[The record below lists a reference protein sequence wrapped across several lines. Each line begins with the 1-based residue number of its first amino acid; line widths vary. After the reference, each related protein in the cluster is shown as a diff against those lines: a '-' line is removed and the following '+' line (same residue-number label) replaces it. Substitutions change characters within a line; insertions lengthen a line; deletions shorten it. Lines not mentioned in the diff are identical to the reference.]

1 MDAEGPEL
9 VETGGALNVRYRGR
23 LLYSERGPVSSAVRA
38 VLACDPGPSR
48 LHLVLSPAL
57 WYGVP
62 ELLSRMGEGSA
73 VLCIEGDPR
82 LARLSRERLP
92 AALRGD
98 PRLVF
103 IETATRSSIV
113 AAAHALGRF
122 RRSSVLKLSGG
133 AQAISTE
140 GAAAAAMLQ
149 AEYAAYWRSKAT
161 LLGMGRLWAR
171 NIFRNLAALPDM
183 ELSDLPRIDRPVVV
197 CGAGPSLE
205 ASLGLISR
213 LRASLF
219 VVACDTSLPALL
231 DSGIEPDLV
240 VCLEG
245 QAYNLA
251 DFTPA
256 GSRRLA
262 IAADLSSHPATFRL
276 MPGPRYLTAVEIAP
290 SPFLRRIAG
299 LGLPLL
305 PCPPLGSVGVH
316 AVHVAR
322 RLSGAPVLI
331 TGLDFS
337 FEAGKTH
344 GRGAPALSTEL
355 RRMRRLSPFRGQAAS
370 AYREGVR
377 PAPEAR
383 PWGGAPADDV
393 RSLQPARSMLTDPA
407 LSSYAA
413 LLADEAR
420 QPGPAVLD
428 IRDRG
433 IPLGLPR
440 LSAAETRAFVEGW
453 RPVAPLATSGAVISA
468 VHGDAAGAAAGMGR
482 LSAQTPEGIRRMVRS
497 FVSRETAQLDTLY
510 DFMKGRSGLGRD
522 TFRAKV
528 EESDYLLWPVADAER
543 LPEFPQDLLNRLLVE
558 VEYWRWKL
566 EEIASTMD

>member
-1 MDAEGPEL
+1 MDADGPEL

-23 LLYSERGPVSSAVRA
+23 LLYSERGPVSSAARA
-38 VLACDPGPSR
+38 AEACDPGPAR

-57 WYGVP
+57 WYGLP
-62 ELLSRMGEGSA
+62 ELLARMGEGSIA
-73 VLCIEGDPR
+73 LCVEGDPQ
-82 LARLSRERLP
+82 LARLSRERMP
-92 AALRGD
+92 GALLGD

-103 IETATRSSIV
+103 IEASTRSGMV
-113 AAAHALGRF
+113 EAARALGRF
-122 RRSSVLKLSGG
+122 RRSSVLKLSGA

-140 GAAAAAMLQ
+140 GAAAAAILQ

-183 ELSDLPRIDRPVVV
+183 ELSAFPRIDRPAVV

-205 ASLGLISR
+205 GSLGLVSS
-213 LRASLF
+213 LRDELF

-231 DSGIEPDLV
+231 ESGIEPDLV

-276 MPGPRYLTAVEIAP
+276 GPGARHLTAVEIAP
-290 SPFLRRIAG
+290 SPFLRRVAG

-316 AVHVAR
+316 AVHLVR
-322 RLSGAPVLI
+322 QLTGAPVLV

-344 GRGAPALSTEL
+344 GRGAPALSAEL
-355 RRMRRLSPFRGQAAS
+355 RRMERLAPFRGQTAS

-377 PAPEAR
+377 PAPDAR
-383 PWGGAPADDV
+383 PWGGPPAGEASAPRPAPAT
-393 RSLQPARSMLTDPA
+393 PAMLTDPA

-413 LLADEAR
+413 LLADEAS

-428 IRDRG
+428 LRDRG
-433 IPLGLPR
+433 LPLGLPR
-440 LSAAETRAFVEGW
+440 LSEAEARAMVAGWKPAKVDGVPGTGPRSAPAPKAVRKTVQGFIEGEAA
-453 RPVAPLATSGAVISA
+453 
-468 VHGDAAGAAAGMGR
+468 R
-482 LSAQTPEGIRRMVRS
+482 LE
-497 FVSRETAQLDTLY
+497 TLY
-510 DFMKGRSGLGRD
+510 DFMKGRKDLDREG
-522 TFRAKV
+522 FRLTV
-528 EESDYLLWPVADAER
+528 EESDYLLWPLADAER
-543 LPEFPQDLLNRLLVE
+543 LPAFPQDLLNRLLVE

-566 EEIASTMD
+566 GEIRATM

>member
-23 LLYSERGPVSSAVRA
+23 LLYSERGPVSSAARA
-38 VLACDPGPSR
+38 AGACDPGPAR

-62 ELLSRMGEGSA
+62 ELLARMGEGSMA
-73 VLCIEGDPR
+73 LCVEGDPV
-82 LARLSRERLP
+82 LARLSRERMP

-98 PRLVF
+98 PRIVF
-103 IETATRSSIV
+103 IEASTRSGMV
-113 AAAHALGRF
+113 EAARALGRF
-122 RRSSVLKLSGG
+122 RRSSLLRLSGG
-133 AQAISTE
+133 AQALSTE
-140 GAAAAAMLQ
+140 GAAAAAILQ

-183 ELSDLPRIDRPVVV
+183 ELSSFPRIDRPAVV

-213 LRASLF
+213 LREGLF
-219 VVACDTSLPALL
+219 VAACDTSLPALL

-245 QAYNLA
+245 QAFNLG

-256 GSRRLA
+256 GSRRLS
-262 IAADLSSHPATFRL
+262 IAADISSHPATFRL
-276 MPGPRYLTAVEIAP
+276 GPGARLLTAVEIAP
-290 SPFLRRIAG
+290 SSFLRRIAG

-316 AVHVAR
+316 AVHLVR
-322 RLSGAPVLI
+322 RLAEAPVFI

-344 GRGAPALSTEL
+344 GRGAPALSAEL
-355 RRMRRLSPFRGQAAS
+355 RRMGRLAPFRGQAAS
-370 AYREGVR
+370 AYRDGVR

-383 PWGGAPADDV
+383 PWGVAPPGDGRALRPAPA
-393 RSLQPARSMLTDPA
+393 MLTDPA

-420 QPGPAVLD
+420 QPGPPVLD
-428 IRDRG
+428 LRDRG
-433 IPLGLPR
+433 LPLGLPR
-440 LSAAETRAFVEGW
+440 LSEAEAEALVESW
-453 RPVAPLATSGAVISA
+453 KPASP
-468 VHGDAAGAAAGMGR
+468 DAATVNAPPSVPEPGA
-482 LSAQTPEGIRRMVRS
+482 IRRTVQGFIGGEAARL
-497 FVSRETAQLDTLY
+497 EALY
-510 DFMKGRSGLGRD
+510 DFMKGRGSMGREA
-522 TFRAKV
+522 FRLMA

-543 LPEFPQDLLNRLLVE
+543 LPGFPQDLLNRLLVE

-566 EEIASTMD
+566 EEIGTTL

>member
-23 LLYSERGPVSSAVRA
+23 LLYSERGPVSSAARA
-38 VLACDPGPSR
+38 AEACDPGPAR
-48 LHLVLSPAL
+48 LHLVLSPLL

-62 ELLSRMGEGSA
+62 ELLSRMGGGSVALCVEGDRELAGLSRECMPA
-73 VLCIEGDPR
+73 ALRDDPR
-82 LARLSRERLP
+82 LAF
-92 AALRGD
+92 
-98 PRLVF
+98 V
-103 IETATRSSIV
+103 ETGTTAGIV
-113 AAAHALGRF
+113 EAAHALGRF

-133 AQAISTE
+133 AQALSAQ
-140 GAAAAAMLQ
+140 GAAAAATLQ

-183 ELSDLPRIDRPVVV
+183 ELSAFPRIDRPAVV

-205 ASLGLISR
+205 ASLGLIAR
-213 LRASLF
+213 LRTGLF

-256 GSRRLA
+256 GARRLA

-276 MPGPRYLTAVEIAP
+276 VPGPRHLTSVGIAP

-299 LGLPLL
+299 LGLPFLA
-305 PCPPLGSVGVH
+305 CPPLGSVGVH
-316 AVHVAR
+316 AVHVTR
-322 RLSGAPVLI
+322 RLSTAPVLI
-331 TGLDFS
+331 TGLDFA
-337 FEAGKTH
+337 FEPGKTH
-344 GRGAPALSTEL
+344 GRGAPALAAEL
-355 RRMRRLSPFRGQAAS
+355 RRMERLAPFRGQTAS
-370 AYREGVR
+370 AYRAGVR
-377 PAPEAR
+377 PAPE
-383 PWGGAPADDV
+383 GAPGRGAAP
-393 RSLQPARSMLTDPA
+393 RTLTDPA

-420 QPGPAVLD
+420 QPGPPVLD
-428 IRDRG
+428 LRDRG
-433 IPLGLPR
+433 LPLGLPR
-440 LSAAETRAFVEGW
+440 LSAAEAEALVEGW
-453 RPVAPLATSGAVISA
+453 KPAGPEAAPGR
-468 VHGDAAGAAAGMGR
+468 GAAKGT
-482 LSAQTPEGIRRMVRS
+482 LSPEAPEGIRKTVQGFIDGEAARL
-497 FVSRETAQLDTLY
+497 ETLY
-510 DFMKGRSGLGRD
+510 DFMKGRTGMDREG
-522 TFRAKV
+522 FRTMV

-543 LPEFPQDLLNRLLVE
+543 LPAYPQDLLNRLLVE

-566 EEIASTMD
+566 GEIRATM

>member
-1 MDAEGPEL
+1 
-9 VETGGALNVRYRGR
+9 
-23 LLYSERGPVSSAVRA
+23 
-38 VLACDPGPSR
+38 
-48 LHLVLSPAL
+48 
-57 WYGVP
+57 
-62 ELLSRMGEGSA
+62 MGEGSA
-73 VLCIEGDPR
+73 VLCIEGDPK
-82 LARLSRERLP
+82 LAGLSRERMP
-92 AALRGD
+92 AALRED

-103 IETATRSSIV
+103 IETTTRSGIV
-113 AAAHALGRF
+113 EAAHALGRF

-140 GAAAAAMLQ
+140 GSAAAAILQ

-171 NIFRNLAALPDM
+171 NIFRNLAALPEM
-183 ELSDLPRIDRPVVV
+183 ELSALPCIDRPAVV

-205 ASLGLISR
+205 SSLDLISG
-213 LRASLF
+213 LRDKLF

-276 MPGPRYLTAVEIAP
+276 MPGPRHLTSVGIAP
-290 SPFLRRIAG
+290 SRFLDRIGA
-299 LGLPLL
+299 LDLPLL

-322 RLSGAPVLI
+322 RLSSAPVFI

-344 GRGAPALSTEL
+344 GRGAPALAAEL
-355 RRMRRLSPFRGQAAS
+355 RRTCRFASFRGQTAS

-377 PAPEAR
+377 AAPEAR
-383 PWGGAPADDV
+383 PVRVETTEDTRFPRSSPA
-393 RSLQPARSMLTDPA
+393 MLTDPA

-413 LLADEAR
+413 LLADEAHR
-420 QPGPAVLD
+420 PGPAVLD

-433 IPLGLPR
+433 LPLGLPR
-440 LSAAETRAFVEGW
+440 FSAAETRALVEAW
-453 RPVAPLATSGAVISA
+453 KSAAPEGGSGAVP
-468 VHGDAAGAAAGMGR
+468 GDAATDGPGIGH
-482 LSAQTPEGIRRMVRS
+482 LSAQTTEGIGKTVRS
-497 FVSRETAQLDTLY
+497 FIDGEATRLDALY
-510 DFMKGRSGLGRD
+510 DFMKGRSSLDRTG
-522 TFRAKV
+522 FRAMV

-543 LPEFPQDLLNRLLVE
+543 LAEMPQDLLNRLLVE

-566 EEIASTMD
+566 EEIKATM